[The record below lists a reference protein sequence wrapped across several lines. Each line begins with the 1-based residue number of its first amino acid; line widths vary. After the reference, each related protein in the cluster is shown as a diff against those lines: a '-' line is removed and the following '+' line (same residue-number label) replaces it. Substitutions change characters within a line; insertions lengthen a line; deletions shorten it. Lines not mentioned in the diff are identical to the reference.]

1 MAIYTVSHKHLAKT
15 AEMEISINPIAGYV
29 ERRQMNA
36 ICLKFKRLT
45 GYKKY
50 IHYGDL
56 RFKEKKAPQNIEEKP
71 DIGGACDKDWCNHC
85 RVGDYENC
93 PNRYNT

>member
-1 MAIYTVSHKHLAKT
+1 MALYIVSHKSLTKT
-15 AEMEISINPIAGYV
+15 AEMEIFINPRAGYV

-36 ICLKFKRLT
+36 ICLEFKRLT

-56 RFKEKKAPQNIEEKP
+56 RFKEVKIAQSVEVKP
-71 DIGGACDKDWCNHC
+71 DIGACDKDWCDACKKGN
-85 RVGDYENC
+85 YERC
-93 PNRYNT
+93 PNQK